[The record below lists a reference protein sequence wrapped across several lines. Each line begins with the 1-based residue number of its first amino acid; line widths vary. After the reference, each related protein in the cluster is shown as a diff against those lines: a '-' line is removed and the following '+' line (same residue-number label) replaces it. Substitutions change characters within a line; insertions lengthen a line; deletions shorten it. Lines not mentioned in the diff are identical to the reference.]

1 MGTSAKLRLLVL
13 LAFRSLYS
21 HKAKSLIVGAL
32 IFFGTI
38 LVVVGTSLLLSLI
51 HI

>member
-1 MGTSAKLRLLVL
+1 MGRSAKLRLLVL

-38 LVVVGTSLLLSLI
+38 LRRRGDLACS
-51 HI
+51 HR